1 MNMTFFYSASHIC
14 LSGHCILAVLEPI
27 TTLNLA
33 NIRQPRTKIGCDFK
47 NATYISNRQKV
58 LALR

>member
-14 LSGHCILAVLEPI
+14 LSGHSQCIFAVLEPI

-47 NATYISNRQKV
+47 NAM
-58 LALR
+58 